1 MPLPNPSANPVGKRR
16 GIKLKKYI
24 AYITLTL
31 ILFIFPGTAYAESDV
46 DSDLFKEEE
55 KVVQVFNYGDES
67 LRITDKDVDLM
78 AQVVYAESSSEPF
91 EGKIGVAS
99 VIINRLRHPQFPK
112 TVDGVIRQSGAF
124 SCLKDGKID
133 VVPDESS
140 YEAVKEALNGNDP
153 TSKALFFYN
162 PKIATS
168 KWMFDIPKENVKS
181 IGNHVFFSVNK

>member
-1 MPLPNPSANPVGKRR
+1 M
-16 GIKLKKYI
+16 KKYI
-24 AYITLTL
+24 TCITLIL
-31 ILFIFPGTAYAESDV
+31 VLFIFPGVAYGENEV
-46 DSDLFKEEE
+46 ESDLFKEEE

-67 LRITDKDVDLM
+67 LRVTDKDVSLM
-78 AQVVYAESSSEPF
+78 AQVVYAESNSEPF

-99 VIINRLRHPQFPK
+99 VILNRLRHPQFPK
-112 TVDGVIRQSGAF
+112 TVDGVIRQDGAF

-140 YEAVKEALNGNDP
+140 YEAVKEALKGNDP

-168 KWMFDIPKENVKS
+168 KWMFNIPKENVKS